1 MDEGIGLA
9 MALTLP
15 AAAALMIAPV
25 FLIDAFFTRG
35 EFLPS
40 DAAMSGSALFHFA
53 WGVPA
58 FVLIKVLAPAFFA
71 REDTKTPMRYA
82 LVSVVINTVLGA
94 GLFFWMKSNG
104 GAGFIGL
111 AIATSVAALD
121 EHGAVGDDLAGA
133 GMVYAR
139 SASCFWCGA
148 CSFGH
153 RDHVCSGLVHAPK
166 PARDPRGVVGF
177 PDRFCRSHRVRG
189 RGDLRVC
196 RAFNWGN
203 PHF

>member
-82 LVSVVINTVLGA
+82 LVSVVINTALGA

-104 GAGFIGL
+104 QAGLYRTGHRHIGGGL
-111 AIATSVAALD
+111 G
-121 EHGAVGDDLAGA
+121 EHGA
-133 GMVYAR
+133 
-139 SASCFWCGA
+139 
-148 CSFGH
+148 
-153 RDHVCSGLVHAPK
+153 SGVHASG
-166 PARDPRGVVGF
+166 ARLVQAGPSARFTALFALHWPRPSCPVRSGTC
-177 PDRFCRSHRVRG
+177 CRSWR
-189 RGDLRVC
+189 
-196 RAFNWGN
+196 
-203 PHF
+203 